1 MISCL
6 NTREFFVNVY
16 FTLHEEDSL
25 NNFMLIIYMVF
36 ILQLYYI
43 LIKLKF
49 IGKVFV
55 SKINLF

>member
-1 MISCL
+1 MYIS
-6 NTREFFVNVY
+6 F
-16 FTLHEEDSL
+16 LHEEDSL